1 MLICLFLL
9 LLIASMGTA
18 TWIVLRGNGKPALIL
33 KLPSL
38 RLPRLKLP
46 TFKLPAFKL
55 PAFKRASKK
64 AKPKTSPRTDTKAK
78 VEAEVVQELPPDLEH
93 LPEPPV
99 LQEAE
104 VQILEPF
111 EISRRLR
118 GLELGVADLGEPRPE
133 HDRVLA
139 AAIAT
144 IEDAATQKRYSP
156 RRPNLLPQLM
166 RAINDEDTSRRELAA
181 IIARDPSLV
190 GALLKMANSAF
201 YRVTYKPVESIERAV
216 VILGSDG
223 LRSLMAAALMQPIF
237 EVSSAGSFPRFP
249 EVVWEHAL
257 RSAHAAIPHAAL
269 VERVDP
275 FAAELLSLVSGL
287 AEIVI
292 FRAAMDNCASWSRS
306 GQLDPLVISSLLDS
320 QTAAVAWRIGADWEL
335 SELMMAALEEQM
347 VATEPTTP
355 LGRSLR
361 FGRCAGALAVLHT
374 NGLIDDTTLR
384 QSLPQAGLTPAHLKC
399 MWTRLLAKHEDPRL
413 SRPAKAPGRPRM
425 ALASAA

>member
-1 MLICLFLL
+1 MLISAFVL
-9 LLIASMGTA
+9 LLIASLGFA
-18 TWIVLRGNGKPALIL
+18 TWIVVYGVRTPGVAVKKKRPRKKVQPA
-33 KLPSL
+33 P
-38 RLPRLKLP
+38 
-46 TFKLPAFKL
+46 
-55 PAFKRASKK
+55 K
-64 AKPKTSPRTDTKAK
+64 A
-78 VEAEVVQELPPDLEH
+78 EAEVPIVLELPPDLRH

-99 LQEAE
+99 LQEAA
-104 VQILEPF
+104 VQILDRE

-118 GLELGVADLGEPRPE
+118 CLELGVGEIGEPLPE
-133 HDRVLA
+133 HDWMVA
-139 AAIAT
+139 AAVAA
-144 IEDAATQKRYSP
+144 IEDAATQRRYSP

-166 RAINDEDTSRRELAA
+166 RAIAAEDVSRRELAA
-181 IIARDPSLV
+181 LIARDPSLV

-237 EVSSAGSFPRFP
+237 EVSSAAGFPRFADT
-249 EVVWEHAL
+249 VWEHAL

-269 VERVDP
+269 VERADP

-292 FRAAMDNCASWSRS
+292 FRAAVDNCSNWSKH
-306 GQLDPLVISSLLDS
+306 GLDPLVLTSLLNS
-320 QTAAVAWRIGADWEL
+320 QSAAVAWRIGADWEL
-335 SELMMAALEEQM
+335 SEMMMAALEEQM
-347 VATEPTTP
+347 VTSQPTTS

-374 NGLIDDTTLR
+374 NAIIDDATVR
-384 QSLPQAGLTPAHLKC
+384 MSLPEAGLSPAHLKC
-399 MWTRLLAKHEDPRL
+399 MWTRLLHKHEDPRL
-413 SRPAKAPGRPRM
+413 ARPAKSSARGGRL